1 MWAWLASRYCSG
13 PGTLSASQSPVL
25 QWTLYILLSPCG
37 LHLLQASFHVF
48 FFSILTISLFARR
61 TKYRQNQD
69 GPKSRLQGGSAVA
82 GPLFIATLSLT
93 ALVALLSIASL
104 VWHVWYACSSSSKGS
119 GILAAEAVFAAVQAS
134 AWIVFTL
141 TVGHELP
148 KHSAERSRPLR
159 AWWCTTSLL
168 SILQFSCAVARLAG
182 YGFMYSIALRAD
194 DIVNIIIF
202 PVSIFLLVVS
212 LRGGTGLRQRT
223 ADGLTEPLLGE
234 SVDASKDNKVTGYF
248 SASLLNRA
256 FWMWLNPVL
265 SKGAALTLQI
275 EDIPELAYEDRA
287 ERLNALFQLNWP
299 GDQFNHPTFMAII
312 RSFKAQFAFNA
323 LLAFCRAVSMFVGP
337 ALIQS
342 FSNFLESSPRY
353 YSEGYLLVFILLVAK
368 LVEVLST
375 HHYQFLSGKLGM
387 TIRSCLITSIYQK
400 GLKMSNSSRQSHGAG
415 QIVNY
420 MSVDVQQIND
430 SIVQLNNTWVLPL
443 QVIIALLI
451 LYWAIGVAT
460 FAGVVAMILF
470 AAVITQNSRLLKK
483 YSMEIMVKKDLRMKA
498 TTEVLSYMKIIK
510 LQAWEDYFRKKVE
523 DGRHEEYKSLTKF
536 HSGLAFNIFV
546 VSVSTSVVTVATFW
560 VCLLVN
566 SNFTAAKAFTVISI
580 FNILSEPIRTFPQA
594 VVSLSQ
600 AFISLKRLD
609 KYFLSGEL
617 AEYVKRERPSEPGY
631 SIIVANGHF
640 TWDEEQ
646 PSPILKDINIKV
658 RQGDLVAI
666 VGTVGAGK
674 SSLLAALL
682 GEMPKFKGFV
692 EVSGTTAYVPQ
703 TAWIQSGT
711 VQENILFGL
720 PLDRAK
726 YQRTVKACALEQDF
740 TMFEYGDQTEIG
752 EKGINLS
759 GGQKQRIQLARA
771 VYQDSDIYL
780 LDDVFS
786 AVDAHTGSALFKD
799 CLLGILRKKTIVL
812 VTHQV
817 EFLHKVDLILV
828 VQNGVIEQSGTYAAL
843 LKAGAEFGALV
854 AAHKKAIGEVEV
866 EPAQEVV
873 QMEEFSVGS
882 PPSLSVDNYD
892 DSIKLMRRLSSIS
905 RSQERILKSRSS
917 GSFSKANGKEEVG
930 KLVEAEKRETGRV
943 GWNVYWLYLSSAYGA
958 WFIFLALGLQLIAQA
973 FAVCADFWLSH
984 ETSQTSFNGV
994 LLIAVYALL
1003 SSGLWV
1009 FALARQVVMAL
1020 FSLRSS
1026 QSFYMKMLGSIFRA
1040 PMSFFDTTPTGRIL
1054 TRSSTDQATVDVML
1068 PLALVLGLM
1077 LYSATFGV
1085 VIVTCIVTW
1094 PIIFVVL
1101 PLVWVYLK
1109 YQAFY
1114 LRSSREIARLDSV
1127 TKAPV
1132 IHHFTET
1139 ISGFMVIRG
1148 FRKEDQFVKMNLG
1161 RVNANLKMD
1170 FHSTAANDWLGSRL
1184 ELMGAAV
1191 LCGAALMLVVL
1202 PSSFITPASAALSLS
1217 YGLSL
1222 NSVLAASVFFSCQV
1236 ENKMVSVE
1244 RIGQYIQLPSEAPLT
1259 VKGSVPYLGW
1269 PRLGNIGIK
1278 HLKARYQPNMP
1289 LVLKGISLDI
1299 VGGQKVGV
1307 VGRTGSGKSTLIQ
1320 VLFRI
1325 IEPAGGLI
1333 LFDEVDITTVGLH
1346 DLRSKLGII
1355 PQDPVLFQ
1363 GTIRTNMDPLMA
1375 HTDEEIWEG
1384 LRKCQLADIVQAR
1397 PDKLDAIVVDN
1408 GENWSV
1414 GQRQLLCLGRALLK
1428 QSQILF
1434 LDEATAS
1441 VDAQTDAVLQNV
1453 IREEFLNSTVISIA
1467 HRIPTVMDCDMVM
1480 VLEAGLLKEYDSPA
1494 RLREDSSSL
1503 FAALVNE
1510 YTARSRS

>member
-1 MWAWLASRYCSG
+1 MWAWLASRSCSG
-13 PGTLSASQSPVL
+13 PAPLSASQSPAL
-25 QWTLYILLSPCG
+25 QWTIYILFSSCG
-37 LHLLQASFHVF
+37 LHFLQASFHLF
-48 FFSILTISLFARR
+48 FFSILTVSLLAQRR
-61 TKYRQNQD
+61 KTRQQQD
-69 GPKSRLQGGSAVA
+69 GKSRLQGSGVIAEGSWMS
-82 GPLFIATLSLT
+82 T
-93 ALVALLSIASL
+93 
-104 VWHVWYACSSSSKGS
+104 
-119 GILAAEAVFAAVQAS
+119 AEAVFAAIQAL
-134 AWIVFTL
+134 AWTVFTL
-141 TVGHELP
+141 IVGHELP
-148 KHSAERSRPLR
+148 KSSAERSRPLR
-159 AWWCTTSLL
+159 TWWVTNSLL
-168 SILQFSCAVARLAG
+168 SILQFASAVARLAG
-182 YGFMYSIALRAD
+182 YGFTYSISLRVD
-194 DIVNIIIF
+194 DMVNIVVF
-202 PVSIFLLVVS
+202 PVSIFLLVISV
-212 LRGGTGLRQRT
+212 GGQTGIRRRT
-223 ADGLTEPLLGE
+223 ADGLTEPLLEGTGDE
-234 SVDASKDNKVTGYF
+234 IVDTKVTRY
-248 SASLLNRA
+248 STAPLLNRA
-256 FWMWLNPVL
+256 FWIWLNPVL
-265 SKGAALTLQI
+265 TKGAATTLQI
-275 EDIPELAYEDRA
+275 EDVPELAHEDRA
-287 ERLNALFQLNWP
+287 ERLYALFQSKWP
-299 GDQFNHPTFMAII
+299 GDQSKHPTMMAII
-312 RSFKAQFAFNA
+312 RSFKGQFAFNA

-337 ALIQS
+337 SLIQS

-353 YSEGYLLVFILLVAK
+353 YSEGYLLAFILLVAK

-387 TIRSCLITSIYQK
+387 TIRSCLITSIYRK
-400 GLKMSNSSRQSHGAG
+400 GLKLSNSSRLSHGAG

-430 SIVQLNNTWVLPL
+430 SIVQLNNTWMLPL
-443 QVIIALLI
+443 QVVIALLI
-451 LYWAIGVAT
+451 LFGAIGVAT
-460 FAGVVAMILF
+460 FAGLLTMILV
-470 AAVITQNSRLLKK
+470 AALITQNSKLLKN
-483 YSMEIMVKKDLRMKA
+483 YSMQIMMKKDIRMKA

-523 DGRHEEYKSLTKF
+523 DARHEEYKSLTKF
-536 HSGLAFNIFV
+536 HAALAFNIFV
-546 VSVSTSVVTVATFW
+546 VGVSTSVVTVVSFW

-566 SNFTAAKAFTVISI
+566 SEFTAAKAFTVISI
-580 FNILSEPIRTFPQA
+580 FNILSEPVRTFPQA
-594 VVSLSQ
+594 VIALSQ

-617 AEYVKRERPSEPGY
+617 EGYVNRDSPREPGY
-631 SIIVANGHF
+631 SIIVENGHF

-646 PSPILKDINIKV
+646 PSPILQDINVKV

-682 GEMPKFKGFV
+682 GEMPKLKGYV
-692 EVSGTTAYVPQ
+692 EVTGTTAYVPQ

-720 PLDRAK
+720 PLDGAK
-726 YQRTVKACALEQDF
+726 YHRTIKACALEQDF
-740 TMFEYGDQTEIG
+740 AMFEFGDQTEIG
-752 EKGINLS
+752 ERGINLS

-771 VYQDSDIYL
+771 VYQESDVYL

-799 CLLGILRKKTIVL
+799 CLLGILKKKTRVL

-828 VQNGVIEQSGTYAAL
+828 VQNGVIEQSGTYADL

-854 AAHKKAIGEVEV
+854 AAHKKAIGEV
-866 EPAQEVV
+866 QEVPQQGV
-873 QMEEFSVGS
+873 VLMEEFSVGS
-882 PPSLSVDNYD
+882 PPNLSVDKYD
-892 DSIKLMRRLSSIS
+892 DSVKLLRRLSSTS

-917 GSFSKANGKEEVG
+917 GSFSKANGREEVG
-930 KLVEAEKRETGRV
+930 KLVEAEKRESGRV
-943 GWNVYWLYLSSAYGA
+943 GWNVYWLYLTSAYGA
-958 WFIFLALGLQLIAQA
+958 WFIFLALGVQIIAQA
-973 FAVCADFWLSH
+973 FSVCADFWLSH
-984 ETSQTSFNGV
+984 ETSQTTFNGV

-1003 SSGLWV
+1003 SVGNWV
-1009 FALARQVVMAL
+1009 FTAARQVAMAL
-1020 FSLRSS
+1020 FSLKAS
-1026 QSFYMKMLGSIFRA
+1026 QAFYLKMLGSVFRA

-1054 TRSSTDQATVDVML
+1054 TRSSTDQATVDIML
-1068 PLALVLGLM
+1068 PLAFVLGLA
-1077 LYSATFGV
+1077 LYSSTFGV

-1094 PIIFVVL
+1094 PIVFVVL
-1101 PLVWVYLK
+1101 PLAWVYFK

-1139 ISGFMVIRG
+1139 IAGFMVIRG
-1148 FRKEDQFVKMNLG
+1148 FRKTDQFIKMNLD
-1161 RVNANLKMD
+1161 RVNTNLKMD
-1170 FHSTAANDWLGSRL
+1170 FHSTAANDWLGCRL
-1184 ELMGAAV
+1184 ELIGAVV
-1191 LCGAALMLVVL
+1191 LCGAALMLVIL

-1222 NSVLAASVFFSCQV
+1222 NSVLAASVFFSCLV

-1259 VKGSVPYLGW
+1259 IEGSVPYTDW
-1269 PRLGNIGIK
+1269 PRLGNISMK

-1289 LVLKGISLDI
+1289 FVLKGISLDI
-1299 VGGQKVGV
+1299 VGGQKIGV

-1333 LFDEVDITTVGLH
+1333 LFDNVDITTVGLH

-1363 GTIRTNMDPLMA
+1363 GTIRTNMDPLMV
-1375 HTDEEIWEG
+1375 HTDDEIWEG
-1384 LRKCQLADIVQAR
+1384 LRKCQLAEIVQAR

-1414 GQRQLLCLGRALLK
+1414 GQRQLICLGRALLK
-1428 QSQILF
+1428 KSHILF

-1441 VDAQTDAVLQNV
+1441 VDAQTDAVLQTV